1 MEILQAGSGP
11 ERDIALLYLAGTGAM
26 GPELARRLPP
36 GSCVVADK
44 AIYFETPD
52 PFGPQGV
59 TRWDAML
66 ATLQDQLGFTGRHL
80 WLIGFS
86 AGCWAVRAQL
96 AAGAPASYVLAADGV
111 HLPLG
116 TPAPQEEQ
124 PWLEAAAAAR
134 ARALV
139 LSVSVS
145 GTPAFKSRDT
155 RTSARDLFGWTGC
168 MGSYADPCIER
179 DGFLSIYGATYGG
192 TGNAGE
198 HKDQINL
205 LLPRMIDDAQLL
217 SAPLAA
223 APSSSKTAKVVAG
236 LAALAALLAW
246 VFRRSG

>member
-1 MEILQAGSGP
+1 MEVLQEGYGA

-26 GPELARRLPP
+26 GPELARRLPA

-44 AIYFETPD
+44 AIFFETAD

-66 ATLQDQLGFTGRHL
+66 ATLQEQLGFTGRHL

-96 AAGAPASYVLAADGV
+96 DAGAPASYILAADGI

-116 TPAPQEEQ
+116 TPAPNEDQ
-124 PWLEAAAAAR
+124 PWLAAAAAAR

-145 GTPAFKSRDT
+145 GTPASKSRDT
-155 RTSARDLFGWTGC
+155 RTSARDLFGWNGC
-168 MGSYADPCIER
+168 MGTYADPCIER
-179 DGFLSIYGATYGG
+179 DGFLSLYGATYGG
-192 TGNAGE
+192 GNAGE

-205 LLPRMIDDAQLL
+205 LLPRMIDDAQQ
-217 SAPLAA
+217 LAFA
-223 APSSSKTAKVVAG
+223 QEPSPTSPAKVVAG
-236 LAALAALLAW
+236 LAALAALLTWAI
-246 VFRRSG
+246 RRSG